1 MDVDSSV
8 ENDITWTLA
17 LWIKFTEMS
26 DYKNIR
32 CFHYIQGSFSG
43 EQQSLS
49 QACAVAVVT

>member
-26 DYKNIR
+26 DYKNTR
-32 CFHYIQGSFSG
+32 YFHYIQGSFSG

-49 QACAVAVVT
+49 QAWAVAVVT